1 MLRSVVAPLYL
12 LLAVGLEFA
21 ATFGAAV
28 LVFQHG
34 LGEKG
39 VAFTLP
45 LVLFLFVVAI
55 GTDYNILM
63 SHRRLRG
70 GARRRVQSRSEPLAQ
85 SGRSPRRSPP
95 RGWRWPRRS
104 T

>member
-34 LGEKG
+34 LAEKG

-63 SHRRLRG
+63 SHRLREERAP
-70 GARRRVQSRSEPLAQ
+70 ARPTATQRHAQ
-85 SGRSPRRSPP
+85 SGRHPGDHRSRAGAGRVV
-95 RGWRWPRRS
+95 RGR
-104 T
+104 

>member
-63 SHRRLRG
+63 SHRLREEREPG
-70 GARRRVQSRSEPLAQ
+70 RPIARRPLAP

-95 RGWRWPRRS
+95 PGWRWPRRS
-104 T
+104 AR